1 MKSAWSAPEK
11 VALLMNMVAYL
22 RKHGAT
28 EVSHLADHFGTS
40 PELIRHLAAFIGTAG
55 IPGDTGA
62 YSHEDLYDIDWDAL
76 ELDDVVDLTHLVGVD
91 ATPRFTSMQAAVL
104 LAGLDSLQDMLEPA
118 DAAIAESAAN
128 KLQAASAHTGATLT
142 VGDRNEPFAD
152 RLAVIREARDQCK
165 QLHFSYLDH
174 EGQFSQRILDVH
186 RLLHIQGAWYTQ
198 GWCHDREANRSFR
211 VEYMRDLVVSDRAQR
226 NPARAEGQ
234 RPLSSH
240 DAESASVEALV
251 NTEMLY
257 RIRNW
262 NPHILG
268 KRGAKTR
275 VSVRLMHPSRA
286 ITLVTEAPGAIE
298 IVAPEHMR
306 VFVADWAQ
314 SLQQVLN
321 GQVTKT
327 ALDEGSVH

>member
-1 MKSAWSAPEK
+1 
-11 VALLMNMVAYL
+11 
-22 RKHGAT
+22 
-28 EVSHLADHFGTS
+28 
-40 PELIRHLAAFIGTAG
+40 
-55 IPGDTGA
+55 
-62 YSHEDLYDIDWDAL
+62 
-76 ELDDVVDLTHLVGVD
+76 
-91 ATPRFTSMQAAVL
+91 
-104 LAGLDSLQDMLEPA
+104 
-118 DAAIAESAAN
+118 
-128 KLQAASAHTGATLT
+128 
-142 VGDRNEPFAD
+142 
-152 RLAVIREARDQCK
+152 
-165 QLHFSYLDH
+165 
-174 EGQFSQRILDVH
+174 
-186 RLLHIQGAWYTQ
+186 
-198 GWCHDREANRSFR
+198 R

-306 VFVADWAQ
+306 V
-314 SLQQVLN
+314 
-321 GQVTKT
+321 
-327 ALDEGSVH
+327 